1 MTSYQNDIISLIVHH
16 TGNAV
21 LQESLHIRH
30 IILLTRISKDFNL
43 DYSHILDIT
52 ENTQQNRAFQN
63 VKVI

>member
-1 MTSYQNDIISLIVHH
+1 MTSYQNDIISLIVHY

-21 LQESLHIRH
+21 LQEGLHIGH
-30 IILLTRISKDFNL
+30 IILLTIIYKDFNL
-43 DYSHILDIT
+43 DYSDILDIT